1 MTELEKQ
8 LLAALEQMQEQQQE
22 KEEAL
27 RQMFESTQQENQAI
41 REAFKTLLDNIS
53 AADQKQA
60 ENWSNL
66 TKHVSDLS
74 GQLKDFERQNR
85 LLNNQLSTI
94 QEQLL
99 KLKR

>member
-1 MTELEKQ
+1 
-8 LLAALEQMQEQQQE
+8 
-22 KEEAL
+22 
-27 RQMFESTQQENQAI
+27 QQENQAI

>member
-8 LLAALEQMQEQQQE
+8 LLAALEQMQEQQRE

-27 RQMFESTQQENQAI
+27 RQMF
-41 REAFKTLLDNIS
+41 
-53 AADQKQA
+53 DQKQA

-85 LLNNQLSTI
+85 LLNNQLST
-94 QEQLL
+94 
-99 KLKR
+99 

>member
-1 MTELEKQ
+1 
-8 LLAALEQMQEQQQE
+8 MQEQQQE